1 MRYYDKQSDWTD
13 NLPESVTGSFVQ
25 GASTLGGIAA
35 ANMLAGA
42 VDTPLSVKR
51 GDDSATRI
59 AKVVGRSVLG
69 AMLGRTLGSVP
80 KAVIDQR
87 VADRK
92 ADEAE
97 LKKIAMEKDKA
108 IRKLYLDRAIAEIKE
123 NLDKDPEYM
132 PLGYTKTSAVK
143 TYNPLIYG
151 GAFGL
156 ATGIPAAALGSR
168 IGGLIDPEYALP
180 GAAIGGIVG
189 GLGGVAWG
197 LHEANVR
204 NSLIEDGSFPLF
216 SSRWFVK
223 GASAYLDFV
232 ADKLAEMGC
241 EVQADPVN
249 SPDEVYRRYGNQ
261 DVTGTSYTFESYL
274 H

>member
-1 MRYYDKQSDWTD
+1 MRYYTKTSDWVD
-13 NLPESVTGSFVQ
+13 NLPEGVTGNFLQ

-35 ANMLAGA
+35 ANLLAEA
-42 VDTPLSVKR
+42 VNTPLSVRNK
-51 GDDSATRI
+51 DDSATRI

-69 AMLGRTLGSVP
+69 ALLGRTLGSIP
-80 KAVIDQR
+80 KATLDQR
-87 VADRK
+87 ISDRK
-92 ADEAE
+92 AREADLE
-97 LKKIAMEKDKA
+97 KIYAEKDKA
-108 IRKLYLDRAIAEIKE
+108 IRKLYLDRAIAEIKGNLE
-123 NLDKDPEYM
+123 NDPNYL
-132 PLGYTKTSAVK
+132 PSGYVKTSAVK

-168 IGGLIDPEYALP
+168 LGGVIDPEYALP
-180 GAAIGGIVG
+180 GAAIGGIIG